1 MLGAI
6 PICHGSLSSVQNL
19 CHLKDE
25 KTHSSNVWGSIWN
38 FSLMWGNK
46 KTSEFLSLLSCL
58 TDKHLS
64 YLAIAMLAHYSFKRS
79 RESARLQ
86 PRVHHAQSQVTAA
99 SGSPF

>member
-25 KTHSSNVWGSIWN
+25 KTDSSNVWGSIWN
-38 FSLMWGNK
+38 FSLMWGS
-46 KTSEFLSLLSCL
+46 KTPLNFSLSLLSCL

-64 YLAIAMLAHYSFKRS
+64 YLAIAVSAHYSFKRS

-86 PRVHHAQSQVTAA
+86 PRIHQSQVTAA